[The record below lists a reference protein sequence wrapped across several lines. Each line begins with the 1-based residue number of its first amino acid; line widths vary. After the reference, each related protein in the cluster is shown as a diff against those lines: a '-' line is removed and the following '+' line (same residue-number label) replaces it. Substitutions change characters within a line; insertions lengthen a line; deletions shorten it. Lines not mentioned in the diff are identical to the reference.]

1 MAFLPLLTKLGGRA
15 EAAVAPKVL
24 NKSPKLNLA
33 WKVYVFDLIARIRR
47 AVCNGYKLTF
57 LFSAEGFRFCL
68 LENGL

>member
-1 MAFLPLLTKLGGRA
+1 MGRA

-24 NKSPKLNLA
+24 NSRVLNLA

-68 LENGL
+68 FGFGKWIVKKK